1 MNKILI
7 NLLTIALPL
16 ITFAWLAW
24 SWIDVLAY
32 QDCGGTTNIL
42 NFFVLITSLL

>member
-7 NLLTIALPL
+7 NLLTVALPF
-16 ITFAWLAW
+16 IAFAWLVW
-24 SWIDVLAY
+24 SWIDVLAC
-32 QDCGGTTNIL
+32 QDCGGTTNTL